1 MVFIDAS
8 KENRY
13 SLDDNHPSVTL
24 DGESKHCSKKDNT
37 KRTALELEMEG
48 RIRGL
53 YADVDAL
60 DARSRTNEGSAEYR
74 TEELRMLQM
83 VSTILRFIYY
93 IVLVIGLILYAYERW
108 FEYYE
113 DEAHDE
119 ALMFIMVGTAL
130 VVGPQY
136 LLDAVIYVYGLFT
149 DMSSGMTD

>member
-13 SLDDNHPSVTL
+13 SLDDNIPLVTL
-24 DGESKHCSKKDNT
+24 DDDVERCSNKDNT

-53 YADVDAL
+53 NADVDAL
-60 DARSRTNEGSAEYR
+60 NARSRTNDGSVEYR
-74 TEELRMLQM
+74 IEDLRMLQM
-83 VSTILRFIYY
+83 VSTILRFVYY

-113 DEAHDE
+113 DEAHHE
-119 ALMFIMVGTAL
+119 AFMFIMVGTAL

-136 LLDAVIYVYGLFT
+136 LLDAVIYVYGLFM
-149 DMSSGMTD
+149 DMSSGKTD